1 MLDTPPSAL
10 NRVQLHHKDYYETSG
25 FSPVSRE
32 VLVITTLLTVNVVHV
47 CACCVASTVF

>member
-32 VLVITTLLTVNVVHV
+32 VLVITTLVPCEKSRL
-47 CACCVASTVF
+47 SDQ